1 MNAKSRKT
9 RREKSEAC
17 HASTRAREAAPQGDS
32 ARAIEPPRWI
42 LPLLI
47 FVFVALTGALI
58 VNVLPNG
65 APDEAAH
72 FLYVERLAQTHQL
85 PVFEAK
91 SANEPGYEFH
101 QPPLYY
107 AVCALFWNVA
117 GAGAQNYLCRVV
129 SMICGALTLLFLWR
143 TARLLF
149 PFSPRVAILA
159 TGFAA
164 LWPLHI
170 GVSAS
175 AGNDA
180 MAGLICAAIFFGI
193 ARLFTAASTRA
204 RDFLLLGALCG
215 LGILTKTTCL
225 VVCVAA
231 LGASWFAAKNSDE
244 KKMSPPYALFLVG
257 VAMLIVGGFWLVRNV
272 SLYGDPLAQGVFNR
286 AFSQSS
292 KGPEYFFAQGV
303 EVSTYLRALF
313 LILFCTFWGVF
324 GGPNT
329 ALKMLNPFGTR
340 GPCFEAFNAMPV
352 MLICLVASVLALWG
366 LVRFMRDWKTQ
377 PLNLRRVLAWF
388 ALGTLG
394 VVLAWAQFNTHYFQ
408 AQSRYFHPA
417 LLPIALFFALGWL
430 QLFAPPLLAVDGA
443 SETDED
449 APPVFFLATAI
460 FALTLLA
467 ISLWN
472 ILGWKTLV

>member
-1 MNAKSRKT
+1 MNAKPRKNQ
-9 RREKSEAC
+9 REKSEP
-17 HASTRAREAAPQGDS
+17 HPASTGTRDAAPPNET
-32 ARAIEPPRWI
+32 ARVVEPPRWI

-47 FVFVALTGALI
+47 FVFIALTGAI
-58 VNVLPNG
+58 IASVTITA

-107 AVCALFWNVA
+107 AVCALFWNAA

-129 SMICGALTLLFLWR
+129 SMICGALTLLLLWR
-143 TARLLF
+143 AARLIF
-149 PFSPRVAILA
+149 PSRPRIAILA

-180 MAGLICAAIFFGI
+180 MAGLVCAAIFLDI
-193 ARLFTAASTRA
+193 ARLFFAASTRA
-204 RDFLLLGALCG
+204 RDFLILGALCG

-244 KKMSPPYALFLVG
+244 KKMSSPYAVFLVAA
-257 VAMLIVGGFWLVRNV
+257 AMLLVGGFWLVRNV

-292 KGPEYFFAQGV
+292 KGPQEFFAAGV

-313 LILFCTFWGVF
+313 LILCCTFWGIF

-329 ALKMLNPFGTR
+329 AIQMMNPFGWR
-340 GPCFEAFNAMPV
+340 GPRFEAFNAMPL
-352 MLICLVASVLALWG
+352 MLLCLVATVFALWG
-366 LVRFMRDWKTQ
+366 LTRFARDWKTQ
-377 PLNLRRVLAWF
+377 PLSVRRVLAWF
-388 ALGTLG
+388 ALGALG
-394 VVLAWAQFNTHYFQ
+394 VFLAWAQFNTHYFQ

-417 LLPIALFFALGWL
+417 LLPLSLFFALGWL
-430 QLFAPPLLAVDGA
+430 QLFAPPLRAENG
-443 SETDED
+443 ENEEK
-449 APPVFFLATAI
+449 APPTFSIATAI

>member
-9 RREKSEAC
+9 QREKSAARS
-17 HASTRAREAAPQGDS
+17 ASTRAPDAAPRDNS
-32 ARAIEPPRWI
+32 ARSIEPPRWI

-107 AVCALFWNVA
+107 AVCALFWNAA

-129 SMICGALTLLFLWR
+129 SMICGALTLLLLWR
-143 TARLLF
+143 AARLIF
-149 PFSPRVAILA
+149 PSRPRMAILA

-164 LWPLHI
+164 LWPLHS

-180 MAGLICAAIFFGI
+180 MAGLVCAAIFFQV
-193 ARLFTAASTRA
+193 ARLFFAASTRT
-204 RDFLLLGALCG
+204 RDFLILGALCG

-231 LGASWFAAKNSDE
+231 LGAAWFAAKNSDE
-244 KKMSPPYALFLVG
+244 KKMSPPYAMFMVG
-257 VAMLIVGGFWLVRNV
+257 AAMLAVGGFWLVRNV

-292 KGPEYFFAQGV
+292 PSPQSFFAGGV
-303 EVSTYLRALF
+303 AVSTYLRAL
-313 LILFCTFWGVF
+313 LVIVFCTFWGIF

-329 ALKMLNPFGTR
+329 ALRMMNPLGSR
-340 GPCFEAFNAMPV
+340 GPQFEAFNAMPL
-352 MLICLVASVLALWG
+352 MLICLVATVLALWG
-366 LVRFMRDWKTQ
+366 LARFARDWKSQ
-377 PLNLRRVLAWF
+377 SLNVRRVLAWF
-388 ALGTLG
+388 ALGSLG
-394 VVLAWAQFNTHYFQ
+394 VFLAWAQFNTHYFQ

-417 LLPIALFFALGWL
+417 LLPLTIFFALGWL
-430 QLFAPPLLAVDGA
+430 QLFAPPQRA
-443 SETDED
+443 ENDEIEIEEK
-449 APPVFFLATAI
+449 APPLFFVATAI

>member
-1 MNAKSRKT
+1 MNAKSRKNQ
-9 RREKSEAC
+9 REKNEARN
-17 HASTRAREAAPQGDS
+17 ASTRARESAPHDEKKC
-32 ARAIEPPRWI
+32 AITPPRWV

-47 FVFVALTGALI
+47 FAFVALTCTLI
-58 VNVLPNG
+58 WRVPLNA

-107 AVCALFWNVA
+107 AVCALFWNAA

-129 SMICGALTLLFLWR
+129 SMVCGALTLLLLWR
-143 TARLLF
+143 TARLIF
-149 PFSPRVAILA
+149 PQRPRVAVIA

-180 MAGLICAAIFFGI
+180 MAGLVCAAIFFGI
-193 ARLFTAASTRA
+193 ARLFTVASTRT
-204 RDFLLLGALCG
+204 RDFLILGALCG

-231 LGASWFAAKNSDE
+231 LGASWFAAKHSDE
-244 KKMSPPYALFLVG
+244 KKMSPPYALFLVAA
-257 VAMLIVGGFWLVRNV
+257 AMLAIGGFWLVRNV

-292 KGPEYFFAQGV
+292 PGPQMFFAGGV
-303 EVSTYLRALF
+303 EVSTYLRAL
-313 LILFCTFWGVF
+313 LTILFCTFWGIF

-329 ALKMLNPFGTR
+329 AINMMNPFGSR
-340 GPCFEAFNAMPV
+340 GPKFEAFNAMPV
-352 MLICLVASVLALWG
+352 MLLCLVATVLALWG
-366 LVRFMRDWKTQ
+366 LARFARDWKAQ
-377 PLNLRRVLAWF
+377 SLNLRRVLAWF

-417 LLPIALFFALGWL
+417 LLPLAIFFALGWL
-430 QLFAPPLLAVDGA
+430 QLFAPPLRVENGE
-443 SETDED
+443 SEEKT
-449 APPVFFLATAI
+449 PPTFFIATTI
-460 FALTLLA
+460 FALTSLA